1 MLEGLDMS
9 MSEYLKKFV
18 LPILLFGFLFSFF
31 LPILFP
37 EIFGTGMIKYLM
49 YSIPVFCLFVVVSY
63 PKILL
68 DRRRREIDQ
77 NIHYF
82 ITHMGVLATS
92 DLSLIGIF
100 DLLRKREEEYGALAR
115 EVEKIFILVD
125 TWHLSI
131 AEASRFVG
139 RMER

>member
-9 MSEYLKKFV
+9 MSEYLKN
-18 LPILLFGFLFSFF
+18 
-31 LPILFP
+31 
-37 EIFGTGMIKYLM
+37 
-49 YSIPVFCLFVVVSY
+49 SIPVFCLFVVVSY